1 MRGSTRTEV
10 LAGLVST
17 EAAVA
22 YERLHAAS
30 RLPVG
35 EGPEAFDPEA
45 PAERELQDAGV
56 ISFGGSGSARFARA
70 VPPAVALRRLL
81 DRQHRRISELQA
93 DLAGTWE
100 RFTALVAPT
109 GGLTSVDGGGVR
121 AIQDHDE
128 LTRLASGLY
137 RSPRRLLRATFTGSS
152 GGHRVSEG
160 VLLPPADALEAGAEF
175 RMIYDAA
182 HAHDGWGARSI
193 RQSTEAGEQAR
204 VRKSVPVR
212 MMHVDDTVALVT
224 TDRTGAAGAL
234 QVHSPELLK
243 VLAEWFDALWD
254 APDTVPL
261 DGADVAELTPVR
273 RRVLSLLA
281 AGLTDEAIAR
291 STGTGERTVRRHV
304 CAILEILQV
313 ESRFAAGVAA
323 AKRGWV

>member
-10 LAGLVST
+10 LAGLVSA
-17 EAAVA
+17 EAAGA
-22 YERLHAAS
+22 YDRLHAAG

-35 EGPEAFDPEA
+35 VGAFDPDA
-45 PAERELQDAGV
+45 PAERELQEAGV
-56 ISFGGSGSARFARA
+56 ISFGGSGADRFARA

-81 DRQHRRISELQA
+81 DRQHRHISELQA

-109 GGLTSVDGGGVR
+109 GGFTAVDREGVR
-121 AIQDHDE
+121 AIEDHDE

-137 RSPRRLLRATFTGSS
+137 RSPRRLLRATFTGSA
-152 GGHRVSEG
+152 GGQRVSEG
-160 VLLPPADALEAGAEF
+160 VLLPPADALAAGAQF
-175 RMIYDAA
+175 RMIYDTA
-182 HAHDGWGARSI
+182 HAADDWGARSI
-193 RQSTEAGEQAR
+193 RESTAAGEQAR

-224 TDRTGAAGAL
+224 IDRTGASGAL
-234 QVHSPELLK
+234 HVTSPELLK
-243 VLAEWFDALWD
+243 LLAEWFDALWA

-261 DGADVAELTPVR
+261 DGADGDELTPAR